1 MQLAMDSIACHWSS
15 KSLAKEISSIPYRP
29 LGHVRD
35 VTSDSCL
42 NVGKFLQRCKVNKA
56 HLIRG
61 FMIMSLAKLTLRF
74 LPTAFKTRVEIH
86 GWHTLFHE
94 TVVIRASEESLV
106 RHRVRT

>member
-1 MQLAMDSIACHWSS
+1 MARQRTEEWEPRGLNADTRATLEGM
-15 KSLAKEISSIPYRP
+15 
-29 LGHVRD
+29 GHVFEAKP
-35 VTSDSCL
+35 SL